1 MIRLNGNL
9 DLLQSLTDY
18 IQFSNIILLN
28 NMLQG
33 KYEVTTAK
41 GAQVKITPANFHA
54 YRDAMVMQT
63 DNIYSILHGI
73 YSSIIQYQVRRS

>member
-1 MIRLNGNL
+1 MIRLNGNAE
-9 DLLQSLTDY
+9 LLQALTDY
-18 IQFSNIILLN
+18 IQFFNIIMLN

-33 KYEVTTAK
+33 KCEVTTAK
-41 GAQVKITPANFHA
+41 GIQVKITPGNFHA

-73 YSSIIQYQVRRS
+73 YSSVIQY